1 MLKNLQL
8 LNDAVIRIDQ
18 VTLSPWPCFKVEGE
32 CENLPSLLVELLL
45 SNETVPQ
52 LWTAKIPVELRQL
65 LLSFPESLMPDLLT
79 LSQMWPE
86 RFMDWAKWCPALISL
101 LTQIKGEDGK
111 RWEDF
116 DRLRAMQGGWRE
128 VLNRS
133 GWPVSHSMLKL
144 LRKLPIN
151 YCSLKNLEALR
162 THTGDRRKL
171 KLLRHCSQISG
182 LTMETL
188 ELPAEML
195 SVRLL
200 EFDENDILP
209 LEVESVVELCHE
221 LVRFR
226 QELGQMPLWA
236 YRHGR
241 FSARTLHN
249 AVQLKRMLACCK
261 KQGGKACFPAPPMPS
276 IKGSKFNIEPI
287 TTLSALY
294 REGNQMQNCVV
305 SYGTQVLQ
313 GTHFVYRLNIPER
326 ATVLLLRI
334 GDDWYPV
341 QVKIFRNGNPRSE
354 TIELIERWLG
364 TELEKEA
371 SDDFPF

>member
-32 CENLPSLLVELLL
+32 CENLPSLLTELLL

-52 LWTAKIPVELRQL
+52 LWTAKIPVELQQL
-65 LLSFPESLMPDLLT
+65 LLSFPESLVPDLLT

-86 RFMDWAKWCPALISL
+86 RFIDWSQWCPALIAL
-101 LTQIKGEDGK
+101 LIQTKAEDGA
-111 RWEDF
+111 RWDEF
-116 DRLRAMQGGWRE
+116 DQLLAMKGGWRE
-128 VLNRS
+128 VLKRA

-144 LRKLPIN
+144 LRKLHIN
-151 YCSLKNLEALR
+151 HCSSQNLGALSA
-162 THTGDRRKL
+162 HIGDRGKL
-171 KLLRHCSQISG
+171 KLLRHCKQISG
-182 LTMETL
+182 LTLETL

-209 LEVESVVELCHE
+209 LEVESLVELCRE
-221 LVRFR
+221 LIRFR
-226 QELGQMPLWA
+226 QELGQLPLWA

-241 FSARTLHN
+241 FSARTLHS
-249 AVQLKRMLACCK
+249 AVQLKRMLVCCK
-261 KQGGKACFPAPPMPS
+261 KQGGKACFPVPPMPS

-313 GTHFVYRLNIPER
+313 GTHYVYRLNMPER
-326 ATVLLLRI
+326 ATVLLLRS
-334 GDDWYPV
+334 GDDWFPA
-341 QVKIFRNGNPRSE
+341 QVKTFRNGTPKPE
-354 TIELIERWLG
+354 TIDLIERWLG
-364 TELEKEA
+364 TKLEKEA
-371 SDDFPF
+371 QDDFPF